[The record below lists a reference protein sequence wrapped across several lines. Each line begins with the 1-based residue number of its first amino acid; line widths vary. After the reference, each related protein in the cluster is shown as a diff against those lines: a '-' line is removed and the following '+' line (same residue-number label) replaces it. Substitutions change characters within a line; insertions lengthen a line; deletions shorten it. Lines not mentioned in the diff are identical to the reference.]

1 MSDMKE
7 MNMNNSMN
15 KHNVEQSLNT
25 CTQSIAVR
33 SSVVRM
39 KRAHSEHSSPSCT
52 YPRTRSIASRLA
64 ARSSVTRMNRASGF
78 TLIEVMVVI
87 VILGVLA
94 ALIVPNV
101 MGRGEKAKV
110 DTTQITL
117 KGVAGALDQYK
128 LDNGRYPSMQDGGL
142 DALVNQPASAKNW
155 LPGGYVKGGYPKDSW
170 ENDLQYVIPGR
181 DGRSFDLYS
190 FGADGKEGG
199 EGNDADIYYQP

>member
-1 MSDMKE
+1 
-7 MNMNNSMN
+7 MNMNNLID
-15 KHNVEQSLNT
+15 KHNVGRSLNAST
-25 CTQSIAVR
+25 LAESCN
-33 SSVVRM
+33 
-39 KRAHSEHSSPSCT
+39 SESEYNLNPA
-52 YPRTRSIASRLA
+52 TRSTASRLA
-64 ARSSVTRMNRASGF
+64 AGSSVARMNRASGF

-110 DTTQITL
+110 DTTSITL

-142 DALVNQPASAKNW
+142 DALVNKPAAAKNW

-170 ENDLQYVIPGR
+170 ENDVQYVIPGR
-181 DGRSFDLYS
+181 EGRAFDLYS

>member
-1 MSDMKE
+1 MNDMKME
-7 MNMNNSMN
+7 NLMHTQTDNDNS
-15 KHNVEQSLNT
+15 
-25 CTQSIAVR
+25 CTRSIAPHLAASCN
-33 SSVVRM
+33 SS
-39 KRAHSEHSSPSCT
+39 
-52 YPRTRSIASRLA
+52 PRTRSIASHLA
-64 ARSSVTRMNRASGF
+64 ARSSGARMNRASGF

-110 DTTQITL
+110 DTTTITL

-128 LDNGRYPSMQDGGL
+128 LDNDRYPSMQDGGL
-142 DALVNQPASAKNW
+142 DALVNKPATAKNW

-170 ENDLQYVIPGR
+170 ENDIQYVIPGAE
-181 DGRSFDLYS
+181 GRKFDLYS

-199 EGNDADIYYQP
+199 EENDADIYYQP

>member
-1 MSDMKE
+1 
-7 MNMNNSMN
+7 MN
-15 KHNVEQSLNT
+15 KQNVEQDLDSY
-25 CTQSIAVR
+25 TQSTTSRLA
-33 SSVVRM
+33 
-39 KRAHSEHSSPSCT
+39 ESCNAEPE
-52 YPRTRSIASRLA
+52 YHLNPATRSTASRLA
-64 ARSSVTRMNRASGF
+64 TRPSVAQFNRVSGF

-101 MGRGEKAKV
+101 MGRSEKAKV

-128 LDNGRYPSMQDGGL
+128 LDNNHFPTMQEGGL
-142 DALVNQPASAKNW
+142 DALVNQPEAAKNW
-155 LPGGYVKGGYPKDSW
+155 LPGGYLKGGYPKDSW
-170 ENDLQYVIPGR
+170 DNDLQYVIPGR
-181 DGRSFDLYS
+181 DGQAFDLYS

>member
-15 KHNVEQSLNT
+15 KHNVEQSLNP
-25 CTQSIAVR
+25 CTQ
-33 SSVVRM
+33 
-39 KRAHSEHSSPSCT
+39 
-52 YPRTRSIASRLA
+52 SIASRLA
-64 ARSSVTRMNRASGF
+64 ESCDSEHSSSSCARTKFHFVNPRSGF

-110 DTTQITL
+110 DTTSITL

-142 DALVNQPASAKNW
+142 DALVNQPATAKNW

-181 DGRSFDLYS
+181 EGRPFDLYS

>member
-15 KHNVEQSLNT
+15 KHNVEQSLNP
-25 CTQSIAVR
+25 CTQSIASR
-33 SSVVRM
+33 LAESCDSE
-39 KRAHSEHSSPSCT
+39 SEHNLNPA
-52 YPRTRSIASRLA
+52 TRSLASRLA
-64 ARSSVTRMNRASGF
+64 ARSSVARMNRASGF

-110 DTTQITL
+110 DTTSITL

-142 DALVNQPASAKNW
+142 DALVNQPATAKNW

-181 DGRSFDLYS
+181 EGRPFDLYS